1 MLDGVFVVVVWLL
14 FWFWGGFFGVWY
26 AFCLWFFCVL
36 FLVYFDFFLSVFDKE
51 RDEYEIRWIGRYG
64 GSGKN

>member
-1 MLDGVFVVVVWLL
+1 MGFLLLL
-14 FWFWGGFFGVWY
+14 FGCYFGFEVGFFFDWY
-26 AFCLWFFCVL
+26 AFCLWFFVCY

-51 RDEYEIRWIGRYG
+51 RDEYKIRWIGRYG